1 MKSITNIEKT
11 TLPAIRR
18 TDEVV
23 EKRDAA
29 RREIAEIVAGLSRAE
44 IGIVA
49 SAGISGTSLDGVD
62 GAIYFDGYS
71 VDEGRFVGGTRRLSD
86 AARDKALR
94 SLIEKGLVRIEGA
107 APRRYEVRSRL
118 RRTEGDLVGYRHSYA
133 GHDAIANAGNSGLA
147 ILSDGGVYEVARGGA
162 ITSQQY
168 AVWYVRSLFD
178 DEVSRPGWFVGG
190 YMTAAVRVVLAD
202 SLVEAIRTEEIADS
216 LLDQVRT
223 IGYEVERIEDVEVAE
238 IIKPEPNDLYNA
250 VTGAFFDAQRAGEDV
265 GGIYDAMNRALGE
278 FREAAKY
285 GEAPENSVTP
295 EQYVAGIARLTR
307 RIEIANAKIE
317 EVTR

>member
-1 MKSITNIEKT
+1 MQSITNIEKT

-86 AARDKALR
+86 AAREKALR

-107 APRRYEVRSRL
+107 APRRNEIRRSA
-118 RRTEGDLVGYRHSYA
+118 RRVQGDLVGYRYGLGARESV
-133 GHDAIANAGNSGLA
+133 NNSGLG
-147 ILSDGGVYEVARGGA
+147 IDSDGDVFEAGLGA
-162 ITSQQY
+162 AVTSQQY

-178 DEVSRPGWFVGG
+178 DEIARPGWWVGARL
-190 YMTAAVRVVLAD
+190 TAAVRVVLAD
-202 SLVEAIRTEEIADS
+202 SLAEAIRTEEIADS
-216 LLDQVRT
+216 LLDQVRM
-223 IGYEVERIEDVEVAE
+223 IGYDVERIEDVEVAE
-238 IIKPEPNDLYNA
+238 IIKPEPDDLYNA

-265 GGIYDAMNRALGE
+265 GVIYDAMNRALGE

-295 EQYVAGIARLTR
+295 EEYVASIARLTR

-317 EVTR
+317 QVTR